1 MKWFAKMERRFGR
14 YAIRGL
20 MRYVVGISIL
30 GTFLGFFD
38 QGIYQNYLSLDIYQ
52 ILHGQ
57 VWRLVTFV
65 LYPSVSLQ
73 GEEAAFFNLILY
85 AIRLYVYF
93 SIGSVLERIWGS
105 FRFNAFY
112 FTGIL
117 LTILAIFGYYL
128 VLLNASSS
136 VFASTIGMGLSMMIS
151 LDNLNLS
158 LFLVFA
164 FLFPETRFYFNFI
177 IPVKAKW
184 LGYLYLGFNAI
195 QIMKCIQIADFQSI
209 VSMLLIVAALVDFV
223 IFYLIARNP
232 QGFGAAMKQR
242 KRRVVYRN
250 TAQQHSSGPR
260 HRCAVCGRT
269 EKDSPNLE
277 FRFCSKCEGNYEY
290 CSDHLITHEHV
301 RRGETGRN
309 DTNERKE

>member
-1 MKWFAKMERRFGR
+1 MKWFAKMERKFGR

-20 MRYVVGISIL
+20 MRYVVVISIL
-30 GTFLGFFD
+30 GTFLGVFN
-38 QGIYQNYLSLDIYQ
+38 QGIYENYLSLDIYQ

-65 LYPSVSLQ
+65 LYPSVSLR
-73 GEEAAFFNLILY
+73 GGEAAFFNIILY
-85 AIRLYVYF
+85 AISLYVYF
-93 SIGSVLERIWGS
+93 NIGSVLERIWGS

-117 LTILAIFGYYL
+117 LTVLAAFGYYL
-128 VLLNASSS
+128 VLTNAQSS
-136 VFASTIGMGLSMMIS
+136 VFAFVISMRLAGVIS

-195 QIMKCIQIADFQSI
+195 QIMNYIQIGEFQSI
-209 VSMLLIVAALVDFV
+209 MSMLLIVAALVDFV

-232 QGFGAAMKQR
+232 QGFGAAMRQK

-250 TAQQHSSGPR
+250 TAQQHTSGPR

-269 EKDSPNLE
+269 EKDSPALE

-290 CSDHLITHEHV
+290 CSDHLFTHEHV
-301 RRGETGRN
+301 RRGEAGKN
-309 DTNERKE
+309 NTNE

>member
-1 MKWFAKMERRFGR
+1 MKWFAKMERKFGR

-20 MRYVVGISIL
+20 MRYVVVISIL
-30 GTFLGFFD
+30 GTFLGVFN
-38 QGIYQNYLSLDIYQ
+38 QGIYENYLSLDIYQ

-65 LYPSVSLQ
+65 LYPSVSLR
-73 GEEAAFFNLILY
+73 GGEAAFFNIILY
-85 AIRLYVYF
+85 AISLYVYF
-93 SIGSVLERIWGS
+93 NIGSVLERIWGS

-117 LTILAIFGYYL
+117 LTVLAAFGYYL
-128 VLLNASSS
+128 VLTNAQSS
-136 VFASTIGMGLSMMIS
+136 VFAFMISMRLAGVIS

-195 QIMKCIQIADFQSI
+195 QIMNHIQIGEFQSI
-209 VSMLLIVAALVDFV
+209 MSMLLIVAALVDFV

-232 QGFGAAMKQR
+232 QGFGAAMRQK

-250 TAQQHSSGPR
+250 TAQQHTSGPR

-269 EKDSPNLE
+269 EKDSPALE

-290 CSDHLITHEHV
+290 CSDHLFTHEHV
-301 RRGETGRN
+301 RRGEAGKN
-309 DTNERKE
+309 NTNE

>member
-1 MKWFAKMERRFGR
+1 MKWFAKMERKFGR

-30 GTFLGFFD
+30 GTFLGLFD
-38 QGIYQNYLSLDIYQ
+38 QGIYLNYLSLDIYQ

-73 GEEAAFFNLILY
+73 GGGAAFFNIILY
-85 AIRLYVYF
+85 AISLYVYF

-117 LTILAIFGYYL
+117 LTVLAVFGYYL
-128 VLLNASSS
+128 VLINANSS
-136 VFASTIGMGLSMMIS
+136 VFAFAISRELAKVIS

-195 QIMKCIQIADFQSI
+195 QILNCIQIGDFRSI
-209 VSMLLIVAALVDFV
+209 MSMLLIVAALVDFV
-223 IFYLIARNP
+223 IFYVIARNP
-232 QGFGAAMKQR
+232 QGFGAAMRQK

-250 TAQQHSSGPR
+250 TAQQQASGPR

-269 EKDSPNLE
+269 EKDSPALE

-290 CSDHLITHEHV
+290 CSDHLFTHEHV
-301 RRGETGRN
+301 RRGDAGKN
-309 DTNERKE
+309 NTNE

>member
-1 MKWFAKMERRFGR
+1 MKWFAKMERKFGR

-30 GTFLGFFD
+30 GTFLGLFD
-38 QGIYQNYLSLDIYQ
+38 QGIYLNYLSLDIYQ

-73 GEEAAFFNLILY
+73 GGGVAFFNIILY
-85 AIRLYVYF
+85 AISLYVYF

-117 LTILAIFGYYL
+117 LTVLAVFGYYL
-128 VLLNASSS
+128 VLINANSS
-136 VFASTIGMGLSMMIS
+136 VFAFAISRELAKVIS

-195 QIMKCIQIADFQSI
+195 QILNCIQIGDFRSI
-209 VSMLLIVAALVDFV
+209 MSMLLIVAALVDFV
-223 IFYLIARNP
+223 IFYVIARNP
-232 QGFGAAMKQR
+232 QGFGAAMRQK

-250 TAQQHSSGPR
+250 TAQQQASGPR

-269 EKDSPNLE
+269 EKDSPALE

-290 CSDHLITHEHV
+290 CSDHLFTHEHV
-301 RRGETGRN
+301 RRGDAGKN
-309 DTNERKE
+309 NTNE

>member
-1 MKWFAKMERRFGR
+1 MKWFAKMERKFGR
-14 YAIRGL
+14 YAIPGL

-30 GTFLGFFD
+30 GTFLGLFD
-38 QGIYQNYLSLDIYQ
+38 QGIYLNYLSLDIYQ

-73 GEEAAFFNLILY
+73 GGGVAFFNIILY
-85 AIRLYVYF
+85 AISLYVYF

-117 LTILAIFGYYL
+117 LTVLVVFGYYL
-128 VLLNASSS
+128 VLINANSS
-136 VFASTIGMGLSMMIS
+136 VFAFAISRELAKVIS

-195 QIMKCIQIADFQSI
+195 QILNCIQIGDFRSI
-209 VSMLLIVAALVDFV
+209 MSMLLIVAALVDFV
-223 IFYLIARNP
+223 IFYVIARNP
-232 QGFGAAMKQR
+232 QGFGAAMRQK

-250 TAQQHSSGPR
+250 TAQQQASGPR

-269 EKDSPNLE
+269 EKDSPALE

-290 CSDHLITHEHV
+290 CSDHLFTHEHV
-301 RRGETGRN
+301 RRGDAGKN
-309 DTNERKE
+309 NTNE

>member
-1 MKWFAKMERRFGR
+1 MKWFAKMERKFGR

-20 MRYVVGISIL
+20 MRYVVVISIL
-30 GTFLGFFD
+30 GTFLGVFN
-38 QGIYQNYLSLDIYQ
+38 QGIYENYLSLDIYQ

-65 LYPSVSLQ
+65 LYPSVSLR
-73 GEEAAFFNLILY
+73 GGEAAFFNIILY
-85 AIRLYVYF
+85 AISLYVYF
-93 SIGSVLERIWGS
+93 NIGSVLERIWGS

-117 LTILAIFGYYL
+117 LTVLAAFGYYL
-128 VLLNASSS
+128 VLTNAQSS
-136 VFASTIGMGLSMMIS
+136 VFAFMISMRLAGVIS

-195 QIMKCIQIADFQSI
+195 QIMNYIQIGEFQSI
-209 VSMLLIVAALVDFV
+209 MSMLLIVAALVDFV

-232 QGFGAAMKQR
+232 QGFGAAMRQK

-250 TAQQHSSGPR
+250 TAQQHTSGPR

-269 EKDSPNLE
+269 EKDSPALE

-290 CSDHLITHEHV
+290 CSDHLFTHEHV
-301 RRGETGRN
+301 RRGEAGKN
-309 DTNERKE
+309 NTNE

>member
-1 MKWFAKMERRFGR
+1 MKWFAKMERKFGR
-14 YAIRGL
+14 YAIPGL

-30 GTFLGFFD
+30 GTFLGLFD
-38 QGIYQNYLSLDIYQ
+38 QGIYLNYLSLDIYQ

-73 GEEAAFFNLILY
+73 GGGVAFFNIILY
-85 AIRLYVYF
+85 AISLYVYF

-117 LTILAIFGYYL
+117 LTVLAVFGYYL
-128 VLLNASSS
+128 VLINANSS
-136 VFASTIGMGLSMMIS
+136 VFAFAISRELAKVIS

-195 QIMKCIQIADFQSI
+195 QILNCIQIGDFRSI
-209 VSMLLIVAALVDFV
+209 MSMLLIVAALVDFV
-223 IFYLIARNP
+223 IFYVIARNP
-232 QGFGAAMKQR
+232 QGFGAAMRQK

-250 TAQQHSSGPR
+250 TAQQQASGPR

-269 EKDSPNLE
+269 EKDSPALE

-290 CSDHLITHEHV
+290 CSDHLFTHEHV
-301 RRGETGRN
+301 RRGDAGKN
-309 DTNERKE
+309 NTNE

>member
-1 MKWFAKMERRFGR
+1 MKWFAKLEQKFGR

-30 GTFLGFFD
+30 GTFLGLFD
-38 QGIYQNYLSLDIYQ
+38 QGLYLNYLSLDISQ

-73 GEEAAFFNLILY
+73 GGAAFINIIFY
-85 AIRLYVYF
+85 AISLYVYF

-117 LTILAIFGYYL
+117 LTILAAFGYYL
-128 VLLNASSS
+128 VLLNANGS
-136 VFASTIGMGLSMMIS
+136 VFASAIGMGLAMVIS

-195 QIMKCIQIADFQSI
+195 QIVKCIQRGHFQSI
-209 VSMLLIVAALVDFV
+209 MSMLLIVAALVDFV

-232 QGFGAAMKQR
+232 QGFGAAMRQK

-250 TAQQHSSGPR
+250 TAQQHISGPR
-260 HRCAVCGRT
+260 HRCAICGRT

-290 CSDHLITHEHV
+290 CSDHLFTHEHV

>member
-30 GTFLGFFD
+30 GTFLGLFD
-38 QGIYQNYLSLDIYQ
+38 QGLYLNYLSLDISQ

-65 LYPSVSLQ
+65 FYPSVSLQ
-73 GEEAAFFNLILY
+73 GGGAFIDIIFY
-85 AIRLYVYF
+85 AISLYVYF

-117 LTILAIFGYYL
+117 LTVLSAFGYYL
-128 VLLNASSS
+128 VLLNANGS
-136 VFASTIGMGLSMMIS
+136 VFASTIGMGLSMVIS

-164 FLFPETRFYFNFI
+164 FLFPETQFYFNFI

-195 QIMKCIQIADFQSI
+195 QIVKCIQRGHFQSI
-209 VSMLLIVAALVDFV
+209 MSMLLIVAALVDFV

-250 TAQQHSSGPR
+250 TAQQYSSGPR

-269 EKDSPNLE
+269 
-277 FRFCSKCEGNYEY
+277 
-290 CSDHLITHEHV
+290 
-301 RRGETGRN
+301 RRILPIWSFVSA
-309 DTNERKE
+309 TNAREVMNTVPIISLPMNT

>member
-1 MKWFAKMERRFGR
+1 MKWFAKMERKFGR

-20 MRYVVGISIL
+20 MRYVVVISIL
-30 GTFLGFFD
+30 GTFLGVFN
-38 QGIYQNYLSLDIYQ
+38 QGIYENYLSLDIYQ

-65 LYPSVSLQ
+65 LYPSVSLR
-73 GEEAAFFNLILY
+73 GGEAAFFNIILY
-85 AIRLYVYF
+85 AISLYVYF
-93 SIGSVLERIWGS
+93 NIGSVLERIWGS

-117 LTILAIFGYYL
+117 LTVLAAFGYYL
-128 VLLNASSS
+128 VLTNAQSS
-136 VFASTIGMGLSMMIS
+136 VFAFMISMRLAGVIS

-195 QIMKCIQIADFQSI
+195 QIMNYIQIGEFQSI
-209 VSMLLIVAALVDFV
+209 MSMLLIVAALVDFV

-232 QGFGAAMKQR
+232 QGFGASMRQK

-250 TAQQHSSGPR
+250 TAQQHTSGPR

-269 EKDSPNLE
+269 EKDSPALE

-290 CSDHLITHEHV
+290 CSDHLFTHEHV
-301 RRGETGRN
+301 RRGEAGKN
-309 DTNERKE
+309 NTNE

>member
-1 MKWFAKMERRFGR
+1 MKWFAKMERKFGR

-30 GTFLGFFD
+30 GTFLGLFD
-38 QGIYQNYLSLDIYQ
+38 QGIYLNYLSLDIYQ

-73 GEEAAFFNLILY
+73 GGGVAFFNIILY
-85 AIRLYVYF
+85 AISLYVYF

-117 LTILAIFGYYL
+117 LTVLAVFGYYL
-128 VLLNASSS
+128 VLINANSS
-136 VFASTIGMGLSMMIS
+136 VFAFAISRELAKVIS

-177 IPVKAKW
+177 ILVKAKW

-195 QIMKCIQIADFQSI
+195 QILNCIQIGDFRSI
-209 VSMLLIVAALVDFV
+209 MSMLLIVAALVDFV
-223 IFYLIARNP
+223 IFYVIARNP
-232 QGFGAAMKQR
+232 QGFGAAMRQK

-250 TAQQHSSGPR
+250 TAQQQASGPR
-260 HRCAVCGRT
+260 HRCAICGRT
-269 EKDSPNLE
+269 EKDSPALE

-290 CSDHLITHEHV
+290 CSDHLFTHEHV
-301 RRGETGRN
+301 RRGDAGKN
-309 DTNERKE
+309 NTNE

>member
-1 MKWFAKMERRFGR
+1 MKWFAKMERKFGR

-30 GTFLGFFD
+30 GTFLGLFD
-38 QGIYQNYLSLDIYQ
+38 QGIYLNYLSLDIYQ

-73 GEEAAFFNLILY
+73 GGGAAFFNIILY
-85 AIRLYVYF
+85 AISLYVYF

-117 LTILAIFGYYL
+117 LTVLAVLGYYL
-128 VLLNASSS
+128 VLINANSS
-136 VFASTIGMGLSMMIS
+136 VFASAISMGLAMVIS

-195 QIMKCIQIADFQSI
+195 QIVKCIQRGHFRSI
-209 VSMLLIVAALVDFV
+209 TLLQLIVAALVDFV
-223 IFYLIARNP
+223 IFYVIARNP
-232 QGFGAAMKQR
+232 QGFGAAMRQK

-250 TAQQHSSGPR
+250 TAQQQASGPR

-269 EKDSPNLE
+269 EKDSPALE

-290 CSDHLITHEHV
+290 CSDHLFTHEHV
-301 RRGETGRN
+301 RRGDVGKN
-309 DTNERKE
+309 NTNE

>member
-1 MKWFAKMERRFGR
+1 MKWFAKMERKFGR

-30 GTFLGFFD
+30 GTFLGLFD
-38 QGIYQNYLSLDIYQ
+38 QGIYLNYLSLDIYQ

-73 GEEAAFFNLILY
+73 GGGVAFFNIILY
-85 AIRLYVYF
+85 AISLYVYF

-117 LTILAIFGYYL
+117 LTVLVVFGYYL
-128 VLLNASSS
+128 VLINANSS
-136 VFASTIGMGLSMMIS
+136 VFAFAISRELAKVIS

-195 QIMKCIQIADFQSI
+195 QILNCIQIGDFRSI
-209 VSMLLIVAALVDFV
+209 MSMLLIVAALVDFV
-223 IFYLIARNP
+223 IFYVIARNP
-232 QGFGAAMKQR
+232 QGFGAAMRQK

-250 TAQQHSSGPR
+250 TAQQQASGPR

-269 EKDSPNLE
+269 EKDSPALE

-290 CSDHLITHEHV
+290 CSDHLFTHEHV
-301 RRGETGRN
+301 RRGDAGKN
-309 DTNERKE
+309 NTNE

>member
-1 MKWFAKMERRFGR
+1 MKWFAKMERKFGR

-20 MRYVVGISIL
+20 MRYVVVISIL
-30 GTFLGFFD
+30 GTFLGVFN
-38 QGIYQNYLSLDIYQ
+38 QGIYENYLSLDIYQ

-65 LYPSVSLQ
+65 LYPSVSLR
-73 GEEAAFFNLILY
+73 GGEAAFFNIILY
-85 AIRLYVYF
+85 AISLYVYF
-93 SIGSVLERIWGS
+93 NIGSVLERIWGS

-117 LTILAIFGYYL
+117 LTVLAAFGYYL
-128 VLLNASSS
+128 VLTNAQSS
-136 VFASTIGMGLSMMIS
+136 VFAFMISMRLAGVIS

-158 LFLVFA
+158 LFLVFS

-195 QIMKCIQIADFQSI
+195 QIMNYIQIGEFQSI
-209 VSMLLIVAALVDFV
+209 MSMLLIVAALVDFV

-232 QGFGAAMKQR
+232 QGFGAAMRQK

-250 TAQQHSSGPR
+250 TAQQHTSGPR

-269 EKDSPNLE
+269 EKDSPALE

-290 CSDHLITHEHV
+290 CSDHLFTHEHV
-301 RRGETGRN
+301 RRGEAGKN
-309 DTNERKE
+309 NTNE

>member
-1 MKWFAKMERRFGR
+1 MKWFAKLERKFGR

-30 GTFLGFFD
+30 GTLLGLFD
-38 QGIYQNYLSLDIYQ
+38 QGLYLNYLGLDIYQ

-73 GEEAAFFNLILY
+73 GGGAAFFNIILY
-85 AIRLYVYF
+85 AISLYVYF
-93 SIGSVLERIWGS
+93 SIGSVLERVWGS

-117 LTILAIFGYYL
+117 LTILAAFGYYL
-128 VLLNASSS
+128 VLINANSS
-136 VFASTIGMGLSMMIS
+136 VYASAISMGLAMVIS

-164 FLFPETRFYFNFI
+164 FLFPETQFYFNFI

-184 LGYLYLGFNAI
+184 LGYFYLGINAL
-195 QIMKCIQIADFQSI
+195 QIMKCIQRGHFQSI
-209 VSMLLIVAALVDFV
+209 MSMLLIVAALLDFV
-223 IFYLIARNP
+223 IFYLVARNP
-232 QGFGAAMKQR
+232 QGFGAAMRQI
-242 KRRVVYRN
+242 
-250 TAQQHSSGPR
+250 
-260 HRCAVCGRT
+260 GRA
-269 EKDSPNLE
+269 
-277 FRFCSKCEGNYEY
+277 
-290 CSDHLITHEHV
+290 HV
-301 RRGETGRN
+301 
-309 DTNERKE
+309 